1 MTSSA
6 SCKVRR
12 ASSVPDQKGQLDPSS
27 CGSCMPEGTPKVAM
41 LALEILES
49 LAEAV
54 PVVLVVPV
62 AGAVEVDMVEMIS
75 AAEEHQRQCHKMQ
88 DRGRFLLLPV
98 YLYWPEHIVSCLH

>member
-1 MTSSA
+1 
-6 SCKVRR
+6 
-12 ASSVPDQKGQLDPSS
+12 
-27 CGSCMPEGTPKVAM
+27 M

-54 PVVLVVPV
+54 VV
-62 AGAVEVDMVEMIS
+62 GAVVGAVAVEVDGAVDMVEMIS
-75 AAEEHQRQCHKMQ
+75 AAEEHQRQCHKNVQ

>member
-1 MTSSA
+1 M
-6 SCKVRR
+6 
-12 ASSVPDQKGQLDPSS
+12 
-27 CGSCMPEGTPKVAM
+27 EI

-54 PVVLVVPV
+54 VV
-62 AGAVEVDMVEMIS
+62 GAVVGAVAVEVDGAVDMVEMIS